1 MKMLRASMSFIVL
14 ANLMAVAPV
23 VADPVDPEDSLAL
36 TVPKAMKLLQ
46 SEGYYDFRKI
56 KVEHDEHEIEVEAR
70 NKSGQKV
77 ELEMDLYTGK
87 ILDLELD

>member
-1 MKMLRASMSFIVL
+1 MKVLRASMPFIALV
-14 ANLMAVAPV
+14 NLMVVAPA
-23 VADPVDPEDSLAL
+23 VADPVDTLAL

-56 KVEHDEHEIEVEAR
+56 KVEHDEHEIKVEAR
-70 NKSGQKV
+70 NESGQKV

-87 ILDLELD
+87 ILDVELD